1 MEVFY
6 YFKKPEKLIKQIHDN
21 WIKKNGKLIMGID
34 HYLENKECHG
44 WKNKI
49 NVSTMKLISK
59 NEWIKYFKES
69 GFSKVTDYQFCAKD
83 NWKGTLVI
91 EGTRV

>member
-1 MEVFY
+1 
-6 YFKKPEKLIKQIHDN
+6 
-21 WIKKNGKLIMGID
+21 
-34 HYLENKECHG
+34 
-44 WKNKI
+44 
-49 NVSTMKLISK
+49 MKLISK

-83 NWKGTLVI
+83 NWKGTLVV

>member
-1 MEVFY
+1 
-6 YFKKPEKLIKQIHDN
+6 
-21 WIKKNGKLIMGID
+21 MGID
-34 HYLENKECHG
+34 HYLENEECHG

-49 NVSTMKLISK
+49 NISTMKLISK
-59 NEWIKYFKES
+59 NEWIKYFEES